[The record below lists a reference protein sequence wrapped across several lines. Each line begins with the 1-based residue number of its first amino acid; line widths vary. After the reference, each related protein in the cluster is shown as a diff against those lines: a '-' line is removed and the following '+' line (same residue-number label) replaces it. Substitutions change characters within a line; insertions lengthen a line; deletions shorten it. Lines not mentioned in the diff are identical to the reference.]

1 MPHYTLVCSTSDIA
15 SSTVKDFLINLHN
28 FAKLDKSTFYS
39 KDYPNVELHL
49 TTKSL
54 LYADE
59 LDEIYPDSDCF
70 IFISQHRSASNIP
83 TLTCHTTGNFGENL
97 YGGRSKEM
105 GICYPWIQK
114 QYLVELNA
122 MKNHVPNYDITI

>member
-1 MPHYTLVCSTSDIA
+1 MPYYTLVCSTSDIA
-15 SSTVKDFLINLHN
+15 SSTVIDTLINLHY

-39 KDYPNVELHL
+39 KDYPNVQLHL

-54 LYADE
+54 LYADG

-83 TLTCHTTGNFGENL
+83 TLT
-97 YGGRSKEM
+97 
-105 GICYPWIQK
+105 
-114 QYLVELNA
+114 
-122 MKNHVPNYDITI
+122 